1 MVGCNAYLA
10 DSKRAVKNA
19 KPNLVKSTFV
29 KMTKS
34 NTKGGTKSL
43 TMRKVV
49 K

>member
-19 KPNLVKSTFV
+19 KPKLVKSTFV
-29 KMTKS
+29 KMNKSDTKGSTKS
-34 NTKGGTKSL
+34 
-43 TMRKVV
+43 MKV

>member
-1 MVGCNAYLA
+1 MAGCNAYLA

-34 NTKGGTKSL
+34 NTKGGTKS
-43 TMRKVV
+43 MKV

>member
-19 KPNLVKSTFV
+19 KPNIVKSTFV
-29 KMTKS
+29 KMNKS
-34 NTKGGTKSL
+34 NTKWGTKS
-43 TMRKVV
+43 MKM